1 MGCKADSTSAHQD
14 RIVAS
19 ETAASLLWPPAALLR
34 AERRMSPRGSALTRA
49 GDIGVRVRVVVDGWA
64 FRYRMMHDGRRQILN
79 IMLPGDTFG
88 LETLFGQPPAASVQ
102 AASPIT
108 YLALSPADLTSTV
121 EQSAELRHQLF
132 NALLAEN
139 DALGNWV
146 VRLGK
151 CDAEERTA
159 ALLLDLHTR
168 LLQAGLATARGF
180 VLDLTQLELA
190 DVVGLHVI
198 HLNRVLGRLRAR
210 KLVSI
215 DKKVVTLHDPQRL
228 SELVPPFP
236 HRQLPAALMGADRSF
251 AESRHADG

>member
-1 MGCKADSTSAHQD
+1 M
-14 RIVAS
+14 AS
-19 ETAASLLWPPAALLR
+19 ETAASLIWPAAALLR

-49 GDIGVRVRVVVDGWA
+49 GDLGVRVRVVVNGWA

-79 IMLPGDTFG
+79 ILLPGDTFG
-88 LETLFGQPPAASVQ
+88 LETLFGQSPAASVQ

-108 YLALSPADLTSTV
+108 YLALSPADLSNTV
-121 EQSAELRHQLF
+121 EQSAELRHKLF

-159 ALLLDLHTR
+159 ALLLDLHER

-180 VLDLTQLELA
+180 VLDLTQSEFA

-215 DKKVVTLHDPQRL
+215 DKKVVTLHDPQGL
-228 SELVPPFP
+228 GELVPPFP
-236 HRQLPAALMGADRSF
+236 RCEIPLGIRAANRSF
-251 AESRHADG
+251 AESQHADG

>member
-1 MGCKADSTSAHQD
+1 
-14 RIVAS
+14 
-19 ETAASLLWPPAALLR
+19 
-34 AERRMSPRGSALTRA
+34 MSPRGSALTRA
-49 GDIGVRVRVVVDGWA
+49 GDLGVRVRVIVSGWA

-79 IMLPGDTFG
+79 ILLPGDTFG
-88 LETLFGQPPAASVQ
+88 LETLFGQSPAASVQ

-108 YLALSPADLTSTV
+108 YLALSAADLTNTV
-121 EQSAELRHQLF
+121 EQSAELRRQLF

-159 ALLLDLHTR
+159 ALLLDLHSH
-168 LLQAGLATARGF
+168 LLQAGLANASGF
-180 VLDLTQLELA
+180 VLELTQSEFA

-228 SELVPPFP
+228 GELVPP
-236 HRQLPAALMGADRSF
+236 LPARERPPPLMTAGGSF
-251 AESRHADG
+251 AESQLAGD